1 LLESVAIGRRKGCVV
16 REKLNGNPIA
26 QVALI
31 ALLVVAGAY
40 IFISSSSGGEEESAG
55 TTEATVAVAGTSAV
69 GTATGATP
77 GEAVE
82 GAVESAIESVGETV
96 SAVPASVPTPPPPSP
111 VSAAYDSGKTVVL
124 LVVHDGGIDDKLV
137 QQASAQ
143 LNSDPDVAFFEVP
156 AKRIAD
162 YAAITLGLD
171 LNRVPAL
178 VVMRPKKLSGGTPQA
193 SVDYGFQT
201 SENVLQ
207 AVRDAAYEGRELT
220 YHPN

>member
-1 LLESVAIGRRKGCVV
+1 M
-16 REKLNGNPIA
+16 REKLNENPKA
-26 QVALI
+26 QVGLI
-31 ALLVVAGAY
+31 LVLIVVGAFM
-40 IFISSSSGGEEESAG
+40 FIKSSGGGEEEESAG

-82 GAVESAIESVGETV
+82 GAVESAIESVGETA
-96 SAVPASVPTPPPPSP
+96 SAIPTAVPTPPPPKP
-111 VSAAYDSGKTVVL
+111 VAAAYDSGKTVVL

-137 QQASAQ
+137 QQASSQ
-143 LNSDPDVAFFEVP
+143 LNSDSDVALFEVP

-162 YAAITLGLD
+162 YAAITLGVD
-171 LNRVPAL
+171 VNRVPAL
-178 VVMRPKKLSGGTPQA
+178 VVMRPKKLSDGTPQA

-201 SENVLQ
+201 SENVQQ
-207 AVRDAAYEGRELT
+207 AVRDAAYEGHELT

>member
-1 LLESVAIGRRKGCVV
+1 M
-16 REKLNGNPIA
+16 REKLNENPKA

-31 ALLVVAGAY
+31 AILVVVGA
-40 IFISSSSGGEEESAG
+40 FMFMKMSSGGEEEESVEAAP
-55 TTEATVAVAGTSAV
+55 TEATVAVAGTSAV

-82 GAVESAIESVGETV
+82 GAVESAIESAGETG
-96 SAVPASVPTPPPPSP
+96 AAAPMAVPTPPPPRP
-111 VSAAYDSGKTVVL
+111 VTAAYDSGKTVVL
-124 LVVHDGGIDDKLV
+124 LIVHDGGIDDKLV
-137 QQASAQ
+137 QQASSQ
-143 LNSDPDVAFFEVP
+143 LNSDPRVAFFEVP
-156 AKRIAD
+156 AKRIAR
-162 YAAITLGLD
+162 YAAITVGLD
-171 LNRVPAL
+171 VNRVPAL

-201 SENVLQ
+201 AENVQQ